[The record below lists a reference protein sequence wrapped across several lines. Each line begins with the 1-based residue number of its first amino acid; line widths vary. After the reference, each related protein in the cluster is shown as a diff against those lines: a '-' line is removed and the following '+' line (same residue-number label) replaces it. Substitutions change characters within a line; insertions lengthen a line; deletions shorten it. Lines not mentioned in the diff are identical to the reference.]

1 MLFTIGLKLN
11 IKNLFK
17 TEAWLGCTLH
27 TLLWIVVTITFLK
40 ILALVSVSYF
50 TDLDLITS
58 ILIAFALSF
67 SSTVCFIC
75 LLEDN
80 SEMRTRHG
88 KLAVSILVIGDII
101 AVSVLVAATGKM
113 PSIWAFSLLSLFFIK
128 PLINRVI
135 NHVGHGQLIPLIDF
149 FLALGSYELFEL
161 VNIKG
166 DLGVLLVGMFLVT
179 YLKATEISKAL
190 MGFKGVLLNRI
201 FLIYRVHRCTNF
213 RNVRFSNVIN
223 TINSR

>member
-1 MLFTIGLKLN
+1 M
-11 IKNLFK
+11 
-17 TEAWLGCTLH
+17 
-27 TLLWIVVTITFLK
+27 
-40 ILALVSVSYF
+40 
-50 TDLDLITS
+50 
-58 ILIAFALSF
+58 IAFALSF
-67 SSTVCFIC
+67 SSTVCIIN

-190 MGFKGVLLNRI
+190 MGFKGVCLIGFFLSIGFIAVPTLEMLGLATLLI
-201 FLIYRVHRCTNF
+201 LLIPVKYMMLYGISSMLKMCCRSALLSALSLSNF
-213 RNVRFSNVIN
+213 S
-223 TINSR
+223 